1 MNTWRYEN
9 VLIAGSLNNGWNY
22 IKQRV
27 SSVISDFKN
36 NLGCFIPIQSVV
48 LI

>member
-9 VLIAGSLNNGWNY
+9 MLITGCLNNGRNY
-22 IKQRV
+22 IVQSVR
-27 SSVISDFKN
+27 SVISDFKN
-36 NLGCFIPIQSVV
+36 NLGCFIPIQSIV

>member
-9 VLIAGSLNNGWNY
+9 MLIASSLNNGWNY
-22 IKQRV
+22 IIQRV

-36 NLGCFIPIQSVV
+36 NLGCFIPIQSIV